1 MVLAAPTYRRFAVA
15 PATLRRSRLPDHLS
29 ACSLR
34 KPLLGISLPVA
45 PVPRLSRR
53 LQGAERSAFDQH
65 IYFLLLLSDL
75 DPLSHWLVSW
85 APTVLSEGRL
95 SRGIVRPDGRHRSYW
110 LNPVLTPACHIATS
124 IEAED
129 YRGARHLGAT

>member
-53 LQGAERSAFDQH
+53 LQGAERSAFAQH

-75 DPLSHWLVSW
+75 DPYRTGSSAGRQQFCLKVGCPGVS
-85 APTVLSEGRL
+85 
-95 SRGIVRPDGRHRSYW
+95 SRRTGGIV
-110 LNPVLTPACHIATS
+110 LTGS
-124 IEAED
+124 IPF
-129 YRGARHLGAT
+129 